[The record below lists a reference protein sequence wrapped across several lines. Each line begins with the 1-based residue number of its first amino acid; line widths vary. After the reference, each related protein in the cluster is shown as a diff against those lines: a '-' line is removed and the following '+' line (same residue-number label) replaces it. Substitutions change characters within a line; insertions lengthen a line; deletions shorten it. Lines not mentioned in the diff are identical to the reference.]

1 MTFDDSVDA
10 RLTGT
15 VNEPPSCSANDCDC
29 PLTLN
34 ATYRCAVTGL
44 NLPAFNLAMMNARL
58 SLTEETL
65 VRAQRDVVIS
75 LCFHRLIERRCCYCT
90 YLAGGVSHVQTAR
103 SFPGWSVP
111 RSSRALRFV
120 LTASTQT
127 QMYSEM
133 VFLTSGLI
141 GTFRCVAQTASANA
155 TARSGISL

>member
-1 MTFDDSVDA
+1 VTFDDSVDA

-65 VRAQRDVVIS
+65 VRTQRDVVIS

-90 YLAGGVSHVQTAR
+90 WHAGGVSHVQTAR
-103 SFPGWSVP
+103 SFPGWTVP
-111 RSSRALRFV
+111 RSSRALRSV
-120 LTASTQT
+120 LIALTDTDVP
-127 QMYSEM
+127 EV

-141 GTFRCVAQTASANA
+141 GAFRCVAQTASANA
-155 TARSGISL
+155 TARSSISL